1 MNQSLTLKIRG
12 TIGFRTDIINVCVC
26 VCGAFLIEKKFSL
39 PPHFFDKTPLISISS
54 SSSISSST
62 IKEDY
67 YYNIEYYE

>member
-1 MNQSLTLKIRG
+1 M
-12 TIGFRTDIINVCVC
+12 CVC